1 MSADAVIH
9 PSSVIEPGAVLGD
22 GVRVGP
28 FCIVG
33 SDVVLGS
40 GVELIS
46 HVSIAG
52 ATRIGNGCRIY
63 PNAVLGME
71 PQNLAHKGGR
81 TTLTVGKNNVI
92 RESVTIHT
100 GSDSSR
106 GATTVGDDCYIMAY
120 SHIAHDCSVGN
131 KVTMA
136 NGATLAGH
144 CEIGDNVTI
153 GGMTAVLQFS
163 RVGNNA
169 FLAGMS
175 GISGDVI
182 PYGMAQGNLAKLRGL
197 NVVGMRRAG
206 MSRDEIKAVKDA
218 YRAIFDR
225 ATPLAENI
233 ERARGEFAGSALAMS
248 IIDFLSERGRRY
260 FITPP
265 VRGGSDVGDGDDASD

>member
-1 MSADAVIH
+1 MSAVVH
-9 PSSVIEPGAVLGD
+9 PSSVVEQGAVLGD
-22 GVRVGP
+22 GVRIGP
-28 FCIVG
+28 FCTVG
-33 SDVVLGS
+33 PEVVLGD

-46 HVSIAG
+46 HVAIAG
-52 ATRIGNGCRIY
+52 ATTIGDGCKIY
-63 PNAVLGME
+63 PNAVLGGE
-71 PQNLAHKGGR
+71 PQNLSHKGGR
-81 TTLTVGKNNVI
+81 TTLTVGRGTIV

-106 GATTVGDDCYIMAY
+106 GATTVGEDCFIMAY
-120 SHIAHDCSVGN
+120 SHIAHDCAVGN
-131 KVTMA
+131 RVTMA

-144 CEIGDNVTI
+144 CDIGDNVTI

-163 RVGNNA
+163 RIGNNA

-182 PYGMAQGNLAKLRGL
+182 PFGMAQGNLAKLRGL

-218 YRAIFDR
+218 YRVIFDR

-233 ERARGEFAGSALAMS
+233 ESARNQFAGSALAMS
-248 IIDFLSERGRRY
+248 LVDFLSVRGRRY
-260 FITPP
+260 FVTPP
-265 VRGGSDVGDGDDASD
+265 VRGASDVDDGDDAGE

>member
-1 MSADAVIH
+1 MSAIVH
-9 PSSVIEPGAVLGD
+9 PSSVIEPGAVLGE

-28 FCIVG
+28 FCVVG
-33 SDVVLGS
+33 PEVVLGN

-46 HVSIAG
+46 HVSISG
-52 ATRIGNGCRIY
+52 ATTIGDGCKIY
-63 PNAVLGME
+63 PNAALGAE
-71 PQNLAHKGGR
+71 PQNLSHKGGR
-81 TTLTVGKNNVI
+81 TTLTIGKNTII

-106 GATTVGDDCYIMAY
+106 AATTVGDNCFIMAY

-131 KVTMA
+131 RVTMA

-144 CEIGDNVTI
+144 CDIGDNVTI

-197 NVVGMRRAG
+197 NVVGMRRSG
-206 MSRDEIKAVKDA
+206 MSRDDIKAVKEA
-218 YRAIFDR
+218 YRTIFSQ
-225 ATPLAENI
+225 AAPLAENI
-233 ERARGEFAGSALAMS
+233 ARARQEFAKSALAMS
-248 IIDFLSERGRRY
+248 IVDFLSERGRRY
-260 FITPP
+260 FVTPP
-265 VRGGSDVGDGDDASD
+265 VRGGSGVDDGDDAGQ

>member
-52 ATRIGNGCRIY
+52 VTRIGNGCRIY

-92 RESVTIHT
+92 RE
-100 GSDSSR
+100 
-106 GATTVGDDCYIMAY
+106 
-120 SHIAHDCSVGN
+120 
-131 KVTMA
+131 
-136 NGATLAGH
+136 
-144 CEIGDNVTI
+144 IGDN
-153 GGMTAVLQFS
+153 S
-163 RVGNNA
+163 H
-169 FLAGMS
+169 
-175 GISGDVI
+175 
-182 PYGMAQGNLAKLRGL
+182 GL
-197 NVVGMRRAG
+197 GFQPRR
-206 MSRDEIKAVKDA
+206 DH
-218 YRAIFDR
+218 
-225 ATPLAENI
+225 
-233 ERARGEFAGSALAMS
+233 
-248 IIDFLSERGRRY
+248 RR
-260 FITPP
+260 
-265 VRGGSDVGDGDDASD
+265 R

>member
-1 MSADAVIH
+1 MSASTVIH
-9 PSSVIEPGAVLGD
+9 PSSVVAPGAVLGD
-22 GVRVGP
+22 GVRIGPLCVVGP
-28 FCIVG
+28 
-33 SDVVLGS
+33 DVALGN

-46 HVSIAG
+46 HVSITG
-52 ATRIGNGCRIY
+52 ATTIGDASKIY
-63 PNAVLGME
+63 PNAALGAE

-81 TTLTVGKNNVI
+81 TTLTIGKNNII
-92 RESVTIHT
+92 REGVTIHA

-106 GATTVGDDCYIMAY
+106 GATTVGDNCFIMAY

-144 CEIGDNVTI
+144 CEIGDSVTI
-153 GGMTAVLQFS
+153 GGLTAVLQFS

-175 GISGDVI
+175 AISGDVI

-197 NVVGMRRAG
+197 NVVGMRRSG
-206 MSRDEIKAVKDA
+206 MSRDEIKAVRAA
-218 YRAIFDR
+218 YRVIFDR
-225 ATPLAENI
+225 ATPMADNV
-233 ERARGEFAGSALAMS
+233 ERAREEFATSVLAMS
-248 IIDFLSERGRRY
+248 LVDFLSVRGRRY

-265 VRGGSDVGDGDDASD
+265 VRGDSGAEDGDDASE